1 MNSPKEFGTLWITEM
16 AMNSLKLLVVDDE
29 TDFADYVSE
38 VAKNMNFEV
47 QSTDNPLMFADL
59 YSTTIDIIILD
70 LFMPRVDGIELL
82 RFLYENKT
90 SASIIFMSGKDRSV
104 LHSAQKLAVEQG
116 LDVLAVLQKPF
127 RAEDLEQVL
136 AEYIQ
141 DLNLPASDQEPDTNQ
156 PAAHMPAP
164 AELRQAIEDKA
175 LFLSYQP
182 QINLSSG
189 EVTGVEALIR
199 WQHPDKGKIPA
210 SYFIPLAEENDLIS
224 DVTTFATRTAIRQMA
239 QWQDKGINLRM
250 SINFSPK
257 ILDNLEMPGKLAR
270 YVAKI
275 GTDISS
281 ITIEVTETALMADVA
296 KYMDIL
302 ARLRMKGFSLA
313 IDDFGT
319 GYSSLKQLVRAPFSK
334 LKIDQLFVRKMDID
348 KECRTIVEI
357 SILLAHK
364 LGMQVIAE
372 GIENEKVYNILREL
386 DCDEGQGYW
395 IAKPMKADEIEAWLA
410 KRSAGK

>member
-1 MNSPKEFGTLWITEM
+1 
-16 AMNSLKLLVVDDE
+16 MNSLKLLVVDDE
-29 TDFADYVSE
+29 ADFADFVSE
-38 VAKNMNFEV
+38 VARNMNFEV
-47 QSTDNPLMFADL
+47 LSTDNPLMFADL
-59 YSTTIDIIILD
+59 YSTTINIIILD

-116 LDVLAVLQKPF
+116 LDVLGVLQKPF

-136 AEYIQ
+136 TEYIQ
-141 DLNLPASDQEPDTNQ
+141 DLNLHGSDQEPDPDQ
-156 PAAHMPAP
+156 PTAHMPAP

-199 WQHPDKGKIPA
+199 WQHPDKGRIPA
-210 SYFIPLAEENDLIS
+210 SYFIPLAEENGLIS
-224 DVTTFATRTAIRQMA
+224 DVTTFATTTAIRQMA
-239 QWQDKGINLRM
+239 EWQDKGINLRM

-270 YVAKI
+270 YVAKS
-275 GTDISS
+275 GADISN

-348 KECRTIVEI
+348 NECRTIVEI

-372 GIENEKVYNILREL
+372 GIENEKVNNILREL

-395 IAKPMKADEIEAWLA
+395 IAKPMQADEIEAWLA
-410 KRSAGK
+410 KRAAGK

>member
-1 MNSPKEFGTLWITEM
+1 
-16 AMNSLKLLVVDDE
+16 MNSLKLLVVDDE

-141 DLNLPASDQEPDTNQ
+141 DLNLPASDQEPDTDQ